1 MDYPWI
7 SSISEESVDTL
18 REVVGNPAIC
28 WLSRVARDSLDTLT
42 ERIREL
48 HQLWIIHRFQGF
60 RRECGRVTLSS
71 VDYSQMSGV
80 FRDSTVQAKM
90 LFSHVVYTDDGAAK
104 TFNQ

>member
-48 HQLWIIHRFQGF
+48 HKLWIIHRFL
-60 RRECGRVTLSS
+60 RREHGRVTLSS

>member
-1 MDYPWI
+1 MDYSWI

-18 REVVGNPAIC
+18 REAVGNPAIC
-28 WLSRVARDSLDTLT
+28 WLSRVARESLDTLT
-42 ERIREL
+42 EGIREL
-48 HQLWIIHRFQGF
+48 HQLCIIHRFQGF
-60 RRECGRVTLSS
+60 RREHGRVTLSS

-80 FRDSTVQAKM
+80 FRDSAVQAKM